1 MKIYVFDD
9 ESQLDVFV
17 GQYLIDF
24 INNHKESTIGFAT
37 GSTPL
42 GTYDYLIKA
51 FEDNKVDFS
60 NVYAF
65 NLDEYVGIP
74 QNHPRSFYKFMQDYL
89 FNKINIPTSHIDA
102 LNGASENMQE
112 ECRRYDE
119 AIKQRPIDIQ
129 LLGIGMDGHI
139 AYNEPG
145 SPLDGDSH
153 VVDLMKESIE
163 SSLDYGFDNIQDVP
177 SQGVSQGVG
186 TIMKAKQLIMM
197 AKGEKK
203 AKLVE
208 RMLYGPVTS
217 DFPSSVIQQHS
228 NVIVVLDKNAA
239 KYVKETN
246 YEKSI

>member
-1 MKIYVFDD
+1 
-9 ESQLDVFV
+9 
-17 GQYLIDF
+17 
-24 INNHKESTIGFAT
+24 
-37 GSTPL
+37 
-42 GTYDYLIKA
+42 
-51 FEDNKVDFS
+51 
-60 NVYAF
+60 
-65 NLDEYVGIP
+65 
-74 QNHPRSFYKFMQDYL
+74 
-89 FNKINIPTSHIDA
+89 
-102 LNGASENMQE
+102 MQE